1 MSVARWT
8 GAAVL
13 AASAA
18 ALIGCASV
26 PPDEP
31 PSQTDVPGSAVSLT
45 VRVVGAE
52 SSSGW
57 IAVAIY
63 GSPEAFADRRD
74 PAAAARLEVKD
85 GGAVWRVPVLGPGQ
99 YAVAVFHDADA
110 DGELDRSAVGVPTE
124 RYGFSNDARGRF
136 GPPSYSDAAVTL
148 GDGAH
153 ELVITLR

>member
-63 GSPEAFADRRD
+63 GSPETFADRRE
-74 PAAAARLEVKD
+74 PVAAVRLPVEER
-85 GGAVWRVPVLGPGQ
+85 GASWRVPVLRPGR
-99 YAVAVFHDADA
+99 YAVAAFHDRDA
-110 DGELDRSAVGVPTE
+110 DGELDRSAVGAPTE

-136 GPPSYSDAAVTL
+136 GPPSFDAAAVRL
-148 GDGAH
+148 DGGLA
-153 ELVITLR
+153 ELTITLR